1 MFVGG
6 DSVSLGGDDGRGGG
20 GVEWVIFEIVVVV
33 VRVVITAV
41 VEMDVVRV
49 DGGGWDGTNNVG
61 W

>member
-6 DSVSLGGDDGRGGG
+6 DSVSLGGDDGRGG